1 MARNKKRTRQ
11 PPVSLSPL
19 TPEDALA
26 GLLQVKPEKGEQMPK
41 FKNEQ
46 RVKIIAGD
54 HSGKTG
60 TIFGHPTTLVEAG
73 LPETSVAD
81 GQDVATYAI
90 TTPVEYL
97 VDLDGLDATVLVM
110 ESDLEA
116 I

>member
-1 MARNKKRTRQ
+1 MARNKKKRRQ

-19 TPEDALA
+19 KPEDALA

-41 FKNEQ
+41 FKHED
-46 RVKIIAGD
+46 RVRIIAGG

-60 TIFGHPTTLVEAG
+60 TIFGHPTTLVETG

-90 TTPVEYL
+90 TPPVEYE
-97 VDLDGLDATVLVM
+97 VDLDGSDATVPVM
-110 ESDLEA
+110 ESDLEP